1 MRGQSTS
8 LLSDTVAMMLIGS
21 VTIAHLYLGAPTIC
35 YSWLARLARAQID
48 QIPPAVSVELRERHL
63 TKYII
68 IIQQVKFGQKQ
79 SLLRER
85 PISDWPIRPNQ
96 FETKGKRRRLLRTWA
111 DKSDKLW
118 TSRWPERS
126 RNLVFPGQSRHW
138 PRCDLQASQ

>member
-85 PISDWPIRPNQ
+85 PISD
-96 FETKGKRRRLLRTWA
+96 
-111 DKSDKLW
+111 
-118 TSRWPERS
+118 
-126 RNLVFPGQSRHW
+126 
-138 PRCDLQASQ
+138 